1 MLHVGGSA
9 TDGLHNFVEK
19 RKKKKKR
26 SFSLSGLRTCEKD
39 GMKLVEVKVAAKSAG
54 WSLNPGGD
62 SVATLLCLVSIQPV
76 KYSIHFL
83 FVYMYCWIKYTQIT
97 HRVKTKLKTK

>member
-54 WSLNPGGD
+54 
-62 SVATLLCLVSIQPV
+62 
-76 KYSIHFL
+76 
-83 FVYMYCWIKYTQIT
+83 
-97 HRVKTKLKTK
+97 